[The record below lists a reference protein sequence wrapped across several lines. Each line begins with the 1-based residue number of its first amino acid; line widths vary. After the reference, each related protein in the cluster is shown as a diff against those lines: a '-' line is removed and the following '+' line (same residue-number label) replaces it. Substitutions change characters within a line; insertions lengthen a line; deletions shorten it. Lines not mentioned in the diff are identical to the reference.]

1 MIYSDGNDTL
11 LGDEIQID
19 NRYRGQVVANI
30 DGEQFTSEY
39 SKEQWAYLGK
49 GIMVLTDFAG
59 LVHYVS
65 TEHAQIRL
73 VSRAKF

>member
-39 SKEQWAYLGK
+39 S
-49 GIMVLTDFAG
+49 
-59 LVHYVS
+59 
-65 TEHAQIRL
+65 
-73 VSRAKF
+73 